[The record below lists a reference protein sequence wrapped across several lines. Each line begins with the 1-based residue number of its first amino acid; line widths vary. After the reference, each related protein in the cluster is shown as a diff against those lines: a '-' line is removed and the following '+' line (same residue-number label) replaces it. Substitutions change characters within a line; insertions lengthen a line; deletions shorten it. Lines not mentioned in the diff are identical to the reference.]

1 MINTNEI
8 TESLKAKN
16 DVEKLKIITMFAID
30 ELKENI
36 SDESKELYEDYKR
49 LIEYI
54 INLKTI
60 TIIEKK
66 QKIREILDKFKDK
79 VYTDLYE
86 SKNNIEEFKETEK
99 TFNNHS
105 KNSDNVFI
113 SKKVI
118 NKNKIILI
126 SKYAFVS
133 AKKNLVDGVSKVLK
147 NHGV

>member
-1 MINTNEI
+1 
-8 TESLKAKN
+8 
-16 DVEKLKIITMFAID
+16 MFAID